1 MNRARCTPLDY
12 IDFLVATPKAATAT
26 EAARV
31 QPDRPQAPAHDAFT
45 RLLNRLEPERI
56 SLERRFL
63 EITSRLENAA

>member
-45 RLLNRLEPERI
+45 RLLDRLEPEPAALWEETRPLI
-56 SLERRFL
+56 
-63 EITSRLENAA
+63 RLDAC